1 MKPRYTVKPTKYAK
15 RLGNF
20 MVRDIKDHCAV
31 GVYQTEEE
39 AVAEAQKLNAERER
53 RLMWGRNP

>member
-1 MKPRYTVKPTKYAK
+1 VKPTKYAK
-15 RLGNF
+15 SLGNY

-39 AVAEAQKLNAERER
+39 ALAAAEKLNAERER
-53 RLMWGRNP
+53 RLMWGRNPL